1 MSDYR
6 KKLIEVA
13 MPLEAINE
21 ACEKENKPA
30 IRHPKRLQ
38 QYWARRPLASCRAVL
53 FGQLVDDPSSWP
65 DRFPAESEQD
75 NERERLFQILRDL
88 VVWDNADNP
97 RVINVARREIAQNL
111 ARTRLADGNQN
122 KRDENILAEGVLPEI
137 VNAYLAEV
145 APPVHDPFAGG
156 GAIPLEAQRLGL
168 RAIATDLNPLAVLIN
183 KAMIEIPPKFAGKAP
198 VHPDAEQRTN
208 WNGAEGLAEDV
219 RRYGEWMRDEAQK
232 RIGHLYPEVDLPEEH
247 GGGKATV
254 IAWLWARTVESPDP
268 AFKGVHV
275 PLVSNFFLS
284 TKKDK
289 ETWVEPV
296 IEGRDYRFEIRT
308 GMPSDPAE
316 IKKGT
321 KLGRGANFRCVMS
334 GSPIEPDYIK
344 AEGKAKR
351 MGARLMAIVAEGNR
365 KRIYLP
371 SSQEAE
377 ETARSAEPSW
387 APNQE
392 LNYDPRA
399 IWCPAYGLE
408 TYADLFTPRQLV
420 ALTTFSDLVQEAWEK
435 AIADAR
441 AAGWEDDEKGIEDG
455 GCGATAYGDAMA
467 TYLSF
472 AVARLADYNCSLSS
486 WKASGAQTMQLFRRQ
501 AIPMIWDYS
510 ESNVLGIKGINFIS
524 SIKQVSIGILAKSF
538 LDKSTN
544 AGIAYQADATTVQ
557 TAGSIL
563 TCDPPYYD
571 NIGYADLSDFFYVW
585 HRRTLKSVF
594 PNLMTTLITPKEEEL
609 IASPYRHGGADGAE
623 EHFLSGMKKW
633 LQHARENYENQY
645 APLVI
650 YYAFKQSETTQEGES
665 SKGWATFL
673 QGIVDSG
680 LRIIST
686 LPSRTESSI
695 KVGIVAGSGANMLAS
710 SIILA
715 CRLRVE
721 NAPTITRGDFR
732 RLLGSELP
740 KSIHN
745 LQKGSIAPVDL
756 TQATIGPG
764 ISVFSAY
771 EKVIEADGSTMK
783 VATALQIINEVVD
796 EIMSGEE
803 MDLDAETRF
812 AFAWYTANGFDPGL
826 SGDAINISNARN
838 VSLDGI
844 ARAGVIKAVGGK
856 TRLLQRSE
864 LPEDWDPT
872 TDTTLTVW
880 ECTQHLIKRL
890 EEQGESAAADLLHKM
905 GPRAE
910 AARTLAYRLYT
921 HCERK
926 GNAEEA
932 RAYNGLVIAWPELQK
947 LVSQGSQA
955 RTVSVEEADLF
966 DA

>member
-65 DRFPAESEQD
+65 DRFPSESAQD

-88 VVWDNADNP
+88 VIWDNADNS

-111 ARTRLADGNQN
+111 ARTRISDGNQN
-122 KRDENILAEGVLPEI
+122 KRDEKILAEGVLPEI

-219 RRYGEWMRDEAQK
+219 RRYGEWMRDEAKK

-254 IAWLWARTVESPDP
+254 IAWLWARTVESPNP
-268 AFKGVHV
+268 AFKGVQV
-275 PLVSNFFLS
+275 PLVRSFMLS
-284 TKKDK
+284 TRKGKRA
-289 ETWVEPV
+289 WVEPV
-296 IEGRDYRFEIRT
+296 VADDRKSYQFEIRT
-308 GMPSDPAE
+308 GEGEPELEGTVNRRGGTCLVSGNAMPF
-316 IKKGT
+316 K
-321 KLGRGANFRCVMS
+321 
-334 GSPIEPDYIK
+334 YIRSEAK
-344 AEGKAKR
+344 AGR

-365 KRIYLP
+365 KRVYLDP
-371 SSQEAE
+371 TEEMQSIAESANPQGVPESDLPEKALGFRVQE
-377 ETARSAEPSW
+377 
-387 APNQE
+387 
-392 LNYDPRA
+392 
-399 IWCPAYGLE
+399 YGM
-408 TYADLFTPRQLV
+408 TQHRDLFTPRQLL
-420 ALTTFSDLVQEAWEK
+420 ALTTFSDLAQEAREK
-435 AIADAR
+435 VIADAR
-441 AAGWEDDEKGIEDG
+441 AAGWEDDGKGIEDG
-455 GCGATAYGDAMA
+455 GTGATAYGDAMA

-472 AVARLADYNCSLSS
+472 AVSRLADYNCSLSS

-501 AIPMIWDYS
+501 AIPIVWDFS

-571 NIGYADLSDFFYVW
+571 NIGYADLSDVFYVW

-623 EHFLSGMKKW
+623 EHFLLGMKTW

-645 APLVI
+645 SPLVI
-650 YYAFKQSETTQEGES
+650 YYAFKQSEKTQEGES

-680 LRIIST
+680 LQIIST

-721 NAPTITRGDFR
+721 NSPAITRGDFR
-732 RLLGSELP
+732 RLLVSELP
-740 KSIHN
+740 KSISN

-796 EIMSGEE
+796 EILSGEE
-803 MDLDAETRF
+803 TDLDAETRF
-812 AFAWYTANGFDPGL
+812 AFSWYTANGFDPGL

-844 ARAGVIKAVGGK
+844 ARAGVIEAVGGN

-910 AARTLAYRLYT
+910 AARGLAYRLYE
-921 HCERK
+921 HCK
-926 GNAEEA
+926 IKDTEEA